1 MEFWLVPFLGLGR
14 KPVERITY
22 TILLLI
28 TILLMHLGEEVK
40 TGFRKRFPLGEMPKP
55 LFIGGNVIVYAFCF
69 TTVCLSARGN
79 ESAIPLAWIFAVA
92 MLANGVIHVGI
103 MALRREYF
111 PGGLTA
117 FLLLPVSA
125 YLIIQLLGG

>member
-1 MEFWLVPFLGLGR
+1 M
-14 KPVERITY
+14 ERITY

-55 LFIGGNVIVYAFCF
+55 LFIGGNVIVYAFCL
-69 TTVCLSARGN
+69 TTVCLSVRGN

>member
-1 MEFWLVPFLGLGR
+1 MQD
-14 KPVERITY
+14 RITY
-22 TILLLI
+22 IILLLI
-28 TILLMHLGEEVK
+28 AVLLTHLGEEIK

-55 LFIGGNVIVYAFCF
+55 LFVGGNVIVYAFCF
-69 TTVCLSARGN
+69 VTLFLSARGN
-79 ESAIPLAWIFAVA
+79 DIAIPLAWTFALA
-92 MLANGVIHVGI
+92 MLANGTAHIGI

-125 YLIIQLLGG
+125 YLIVQLVSR